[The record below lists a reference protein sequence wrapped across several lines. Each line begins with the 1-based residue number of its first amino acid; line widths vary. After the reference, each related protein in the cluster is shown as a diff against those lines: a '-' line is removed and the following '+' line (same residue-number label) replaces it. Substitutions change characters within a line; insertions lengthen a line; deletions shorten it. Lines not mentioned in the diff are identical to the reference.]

1 MLQRLVLRPHWI
13 ILVRYGH
20 LFDMRSKHMGYDL
33 PARKFHQ
40 PPGATSELSEIA
52 HVQSSRIQAVAG
64 EQHAGL
70 AIVKRQTEC
79 VMPWN
84 RNHIQDT
91 LAQIPV
97 SDSLCPFVHLQKLA
111 LPIP

>member
-64 EQHAGL
+64 DAQAVL
-70 AIVKRQTEC
+70 RTVKRQTEG
-79 VMPWN
+79 VRPWT
-84 RNHIQDT
+84 RSAVQAT
-91 LAQIPV
+91 LPEAHV
-97 SDSLCPFVHLQKLA
+97 A
-111 LPIP
+111 LRLSRL